1 MGGARS
7 DRRASIFPRLERHP
21 LSDRPERQHDQSR
34 RPGPRFTVIVP
45 TFDRPAP
52 LAACVRALRA
62 LERPGGTLEIVI
74 VNDGGRPPSADVVPA
89 GETGLEIRVVE
100 QRNAGP
106 ASARNAGAAAARGE
120 WLAFTDDDCLPEP
133 GWLSAFDA
141 ALRATPDALAG
152 GRTVN
157 ALPDSVFADTSQR
170 LADFVSSY
178 FDGGATGRFFTSN
191 NIAVS
196 RAAFLAA
203 GGFDASFPFSAGE
216 DRELCDRWSAQGRPS
231 ITVTGAVVRHAHR
244 LSARRF
250 LRQHFTYGRGA
261 VAFRRV
267 RTESGRPVRIDPA
280 FYARSMAY
288 ALRGGIARGT
298 VRALLTA
305 LAHTAYAAGL
315 LWESRRA
322 TREPVR

>member
-1 MGGARS
+1 
-7 DRRASIFPRLERHP
+7 
-21 LSDRPERQHDQSR
+21 LSDRPERQHDQAR
-34 RPGPRFTVIVP
+34 QPGPRFTVIVP
-45 TFDRPAP
+45 TFDRPEP

-74 VNDGGRPPSADVVPA
+74 VNDGGRPPSAGVVCSN
-89 GETGLEIRVVE
+89 GETGLEIRVIE

-133 GWLSAFDA
+133 GWLSAFGA
-141 ALRATPDALAG
+141 ALIASPAALMG

-157 ALPDSVFADTSQR
+157 AFPDSIFAETSQR

-196 RAAFLAA
+196 RAGFLQA
-203 GGFDASFPFSAGE
+203 GGFDARFPFSAGE

-231 ITVTGAVVRHAHR
+231 LTVPDAVVRHAHR

-267 RTESGRPVRIDPA
+267 RAESGRPVRIDPA

-288 ALRGGIARGT
+288 ALRDDGFARGGM
-298 VRALLTA
+298 RAALTA
-305 LAHTAYAAGL
+305 LAHGAYAAGL
-315 LWESRRA
+315 LWESRRRT
-322 TREPVR
+322 TREPAR

>member
-1 MGGARS
+1 MS
-7 DRRASIFPRLERHP
+7 E
-21 LSDRPERQHDQSR
+21 RPERQHDQPR

-45 TFDRPAP
+45 TFDRPGP

-74 VNDGGRPPSADVVPA
+74 VNDGGRPPSAEVVRGA
-89 GETGLEIRVVE
+89 ETGLEIRVIE

-120 WLAFTDDDCLPEP
+120 WLAFTDDDCLPDTA
-133 GWLSAFDA
+133 WLSAFDA

-157 ALPDSVFADTSQR
+157 AFPDSVFADTSQR

-196 RAAFLAA
+196 RQGFLDA
-203 GGFDASFPFSAGE
+203 GGFDARFPFSAGE

-231 ITVTGAVVRHAHR
+231 VTVKEAVVGHAHR

-267 RTESGRPVRIDPA
+267 RAESGRPVRIDLS
-280 FYARSMAY
+280 FYVRSLSF
-288 ALRGGIARGT
+288 ALHGGEMGRGV
-298 VRALLTA
+298 VRAMLTA
-305 LAHTAYAAGL
+305 LAHAAYAAGL
-315 LWESRRA
+315 LWESRRRA
-322 TREPVR
+322 RRAPAR

>member
-1 MGGARS
+1 MS
-7 DRRASIFPRLERHP
+7 E
-21 LSDRPERQHDQSR
+21 RPERQHDQPR

-45 TFDRPAP
+45 TFDRPEP

-62 LERPGGTLEIVI
+62 LERPGGALEIII
-74 VNDGGRPPSADVVPA
+74 VNDGGRPPSADVVRVSA
-89 GETGLEIRVVE
+89 GYPGLEIHVVE

-120 WLAFTDDDCLPEP
+120 WLAFTDDDCLPDP
-133 GWLSAFDA
+133 RWLSAFDA
-141 ALRATPDALAG
+141 ALRASPAALVG

-157 ALPDSVFADTSQR
+157 AFPDSVFADASQR

-178 FDGGATGRFFTSN
+178 FHGGATGRFFTSN
-191 NIAVS
+191 NMAVS
-196 RAAFLAA
+196 RDAFLAA

-231 ITVTGAVVRHAHR
+231 VAVPDAVVRHAHR
-244 LSARRF
+244 LSARGF

-267 RTESGRPVRIDPA
+267 RAESGRPVRIDPA
-280 FYARSMAY
+280 FYTRSLAH
-288 ALRGGIARGT
+288 ALRDGGVARGAVRATLTGIAH
-298 VRALLTA
+298 A
-305 LAHTAYAAGL
+305 AYAAGL
-315 LWESRRA
+315 LWESRRRT
-322 TREPVR
+322 TRGSAR